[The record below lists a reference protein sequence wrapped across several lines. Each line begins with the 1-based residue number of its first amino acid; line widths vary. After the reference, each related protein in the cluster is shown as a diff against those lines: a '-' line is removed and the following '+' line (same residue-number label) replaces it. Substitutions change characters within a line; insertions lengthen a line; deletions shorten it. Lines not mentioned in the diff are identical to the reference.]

1 MHCQAVPLDWK
12 YFYENNIIFAWSGRI
27 FGLKIFGWK
36 RPIGV
41 VRGYVPLDKGS
52 KEQHQLHP
60 VIRKH
65 IVQIGYVGERTYRTC
80 WGTAVVVSKVSGRPD
95 ELSVVSSEALVK
107 SVTLQGVV
115 QHIYVSLFQKRER
128 KTQDRL
134 KSGIGKDL
142 MKILRL
148 KVPSGQSHR
157 IGLKADGLGKIS
169 GS

>member
-1 MHCQAVPLDWK
+1 MLGNEH
-12 YFYENNIIFAWSGRI
+12 
-27 FGLKIFGWK
+27 
-36 RPIGV
+36 IGHI
-41 VRGYVPLDKGS
+41 G
-52 KEQHQLHP
+52 EQRWLFQRFL
-60 VIRKH
+60 
-65 IVQIGYVGERTYRTC
+65 
-80 WGTAVVVSKVSGRPD
+80 D
-95 ELSVVSSEALVK
+95 ELSVVSSEALVR

-148 KVPSGQSHR
+148 KVPSGRSHR

>member
-1 MHCQAVPLDWK
+1 MVRTYLWIENIWMKKAYWRCQ
-12 YFYENNIIFAWSGRI
+12 G
-27 FGLKIFGWK
+27 
-36 RPIGV
+36 
-41 VRGYVPLDKGS
+41 VPLDKGS
-52 KEQHQLHP
+52 KEQHQFHP

-148 KVPSGQSHR
+148 KVPSGRSHR